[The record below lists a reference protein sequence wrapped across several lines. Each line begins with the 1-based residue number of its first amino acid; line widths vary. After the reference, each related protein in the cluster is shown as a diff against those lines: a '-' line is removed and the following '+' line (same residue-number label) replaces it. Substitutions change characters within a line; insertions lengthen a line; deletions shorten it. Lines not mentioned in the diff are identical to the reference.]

1 MFPLHNHH
9 QATFVYGPEIYEK
22 LIHLGFRPSNTD
34 IFSLMQTCPDVKAIQ
49 VPPSYIKTI
58 SDSTMMLLDMKGIAL
73 LEGDLWELYQF
84 VCYQQLCSVESG

>member
-1 MFPLHNHH
+1 MKLRVVSSKEEINPLE
-9 QATFVYGPEIYEK
+9 PSEK

-73 LEGDLWELYQF
+73 LEGDLWGLYQF